1 MDHSVFCEF
10 RHALSNAPHLSDLKN
25 ICKDFCT
32 QLGMNYYLFGVYEVL
47 SLSSPKL
54 TTLTNYP
61 VDWLDY
67 YFQNRLTSI
76 DPILKYSI
84 SNTSPIVW
92 SELINKQGYNSENE
106 IAFMEEAKSYG
117 LCCGLTVPINPPTGQ
132 ISFFSVATSNKNI
145 EESHVGS
152 LLPTAGIFSR
162 YLFDAYI
169 RIDKVENP
177 KANTLTERELECVF
191 WACEGKTAW
200 EMSQIVG
207 VAERTINFHLTSVIK
222 KLGASNRQ
230 HAVAKAVMYGLVRPR
245 P

>member
-1 MDHSVFCEF
+1 MDYSMFCEF
-10 RHALSNAPHLSDLKN
+10 RHSLSNASHLSDIKN
-25 ICKDFCT
+25 LCKDFCS
-32 QLGMNYYLFGVYEVL
+32 QLGMDYYFFGVYEVI

-54 TTLTNYP
+54 TTLSNYP
-61 VDWLDY
+61 VEWLDY
-67 YFQNRLTSI
+67 YFQNRMPSV
-76 DPILKYSI
+76 DPLLKYCF

-92 SELINKQGYNSENE
+92 SELNARQGYNNEDE
-106 IAFMEEAKSYG
+106 IAFMEQAKSYG
-117 LCCGLTVPINPPTGQ
+117 LCCGLTVPINSPTGQ
-132 ISFFSVATSNKNI
+132 IAFFSMTTSNK
-145 EESHVGS
+145 EFGESSLGS
-152 LLPTAGIFSR
+152 ILPTAGIFSR

-200 EMSQIVG
+200 EMSQIIG